1 MKVAVISNK
10 GGVGKSSIS
19 FLIAKHFEAYCLS
32 NDGSILEK
40 IYDKGKIV
48 EELPVV
54 NDDVNMVYDFGGWAD
69 NKSVKVISDCDKVF
83 IITNLDPN
91 SIEKMITSMETLKT
105 YNKNISVIINKIDN
119 SKLKKYQS
127 SIDFIENN
135 VDVPIF
141 KLNQSEGIVNAYF
154 EGLNLLEMINSNGL
168 NKRNYST
175 IEEQFKQII
184 EYIKGKWDG
193 IWFR

>member
-184 EYIKGKWDG
+184 EYIKGK
-193 IWFR
+193 